1 MDSVFCGLINFLSF
15 SGTVSCPE
23 KTDLMLSKPLASEG
37 DALSPC
43 IIGVIIGKG
52 EEELIFPLQIQ
63 QSLNI
68 PRMRTKKK
76 ATFGLVIIFRG
87 KHTFQIKIEQTITAR
102 IARKLLQRMIVLTGE
117 NIVIALLFG
126 PSSNPP

>member
-1 MDSVFCGLINFLSF
+1 MDSVFCRLIDFLSF
-15 SGTVSCPE
+15 SGSIACSE
-23 KTDLMLSKPLASEG
+23 KTDLMLSKPLASED
-37 DALSPC
+37 DALSTC
-43 IIGVIIGKG
+43 IIGMIIGKG
-52 EEELIFPLQIQ
+52 EKELIFPLQIQ

-76 ATFGLVIIFRG
+76 AAFGLVIIFSG